1 MLTSKIKYSVVIPN
15 RFEDVIRPL
24 LESIREFESTD
35 TLVIIVA
42 DNHDRSYGYDIIE
55 TSGPFIYGKSVNL
68 GINYIPTNDVILLND
83 DVRLVQ
89 PDTFKTLQK
98 IAYSDPMI
106 GILSPLVDGGCGNI
120 YMKASNGHL
129 WSKLDSTI
137 YYPNGLRGPD
147 RLTFACVYIKR
158 SLLIDIG
165 LFDENFVDYGY
176 DDADMCIRTIKA
188 GWKLAVTSELTVR
201 HGTGGDHF
209 VRGKNWS
216 SSFNRIRCKG
226 SAPNLKYLKSK
237 HSELFPTVT

>member
-1 MLTSKIKYSVVIPN
+1 MLVSKIKYSVIIPN

-24 LESIREFESTD
+24 LESIKEFEPID
-35 TLVIIVA
+35 TCVIIVA
-42 DNHDRSYGYDIIE
+42 DNHDRSYNYNIVK
-55 TSGPFIYGKSVNL
+55 TSEPFIYGKSVNL

-89 PDTFKTLQK
+89 PETFKTLQK

-129 WSKLDSTI
+129 WSKLDNTI

-158 SLLIDIG
+158 ALLIDIG